1 VHYTYVL
8 LSKRDER
15 FYTGCTDDL
24 QKRVLEHKAGRVR
37 STAHRVALELLF
49 YEACPNRDDAL
60 RRERFLKT
68 GQGKRF
74 LKRRLTAFLEGIS
87 WNKLERH

>member
-1 VHYTYVL
+1 MP
-8 LSKRDER
+8 
-15 FYTGCTDDL
+15 
-24 QKRVLEHKAGRVR
+24 ARVR
-37 STAHRVALELLF
+37 STAHRVPLELIS

-68 GQGKRF
+68 GKGKRF

>member
-24 QKRVLEHKAGRVR
+24 QKRVLEHNAGRVR
-37 STAHRVALELLF
+37 STAHRVPLELIS

-68 GQGKRF
+68 GKRKRF

>member
-1 VHYTYVL
+1 VP
-8 LSKRDER
+8 
-15 FYTGCTDDL
+15 
-24 QKRVLEHKAGRVR
+24 
-37 STAHRVALELLF
+37 LELLF

-68 GQGKRF
+68 GKGKRF

>member
-1 VHYTYVL
+1 VL

-15 FYTGCTDDL
+15 FYTGCTDDR

-37 STAHRVALELLF
+37 STAHRVPLELLS

-68 GQGKRF
+68 GKGKRF